1 MILIKIKLL
10 KVVLNIHKPKPS
22 IHDKKCNRILV
33 VYTCSPLG
41 EEQRHMNMK
50 VHIIAKANSQGNIK
64 KEIYTRTK

>member
-1 MILIKIKLL
+1 MLL
-10 KVVLNIHKPKPS
+10 DLLQNS
-22 IHDKKCNRILV
+22 N
-33 VYTCSPLG
+33 CSSSLG